1 MKYQF
6 ICPEC
11 GKEKI
16 IEMPMAEYKSDGH
29 KCDCGAELK
38 RDPNT
43 FCKNYKVNCDG
54 FYSPH
59 QSESSK

>member
-6 ICPEC
+6 VCPKC

-16 IEMPMAEYKSDGH
+16 IEMPMAEYKRDGH
-29 KCDCGAELK
+29 MCECGMELK

-54 FYSPH
+54 FYSQH
-59 QSESSK
+59 QSSN